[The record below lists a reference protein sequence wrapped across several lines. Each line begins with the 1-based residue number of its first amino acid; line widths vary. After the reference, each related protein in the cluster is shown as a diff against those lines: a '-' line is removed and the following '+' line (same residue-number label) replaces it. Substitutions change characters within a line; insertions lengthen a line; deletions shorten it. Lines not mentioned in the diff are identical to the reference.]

1 MLFLATPQNV
11 ADIRSFCT
19 QFNEG
24 IRVEYKSTFDDNVRR
39 ALAKVVSSFA
49 NSLGGVLVIG
59 VNAVDGVPQNPIEG
73 FAPPAEELPL
83 TVENLCIQGINP
95 PVFPKTTVVNS
106 DVAGR
111 IFLVIEVDESWEAP
125 HAIENTKKV
134 YVRTGNAANPYDL
147 AQVDLI
153 IELVRRR
160 AEPLALRN
168 RLVERAR
175 QRAAQAVAD
184 TSVHAEV
191 SIAPLYPRRALCTR
205 DVTWDFLSAERYRGG
220 RFFPFETLRRVEDG
234 TASFRLNEQ
243 YGELNTFGVTL
254 GRQVMQPGQEQQ
266 LLVGDPFHLMLR
278 LLVCGNRFFRSV
290 GYHGDVSI
298 NLTLRNMQNQRMVFI
313 PVRPGTVLGE
323 NDYRTFE
330 NVLSGQQIVAAENL
344 EMQLNQTLQSAISQ
358 VCWSFWQSADPF
370 PTVELEQYLERTIQ
384 NMGRL

>member
-134 YVRTGNAANPYDL
+134 YV
-147 AQVDLI
+147 
-153 IELVRRR
+153 
-160 AEPLALRN
+160 
-168 RLVERAR
+168 
-175 QRAAQAVAD
+175 
-184 TSVHAEV
+184 
-191 SIAPLYPRRALCTR
+191 
-205 DVTWDFLSAERYRGG
+205 
-220 RFFPFETLRRVEDG
+220 
-234 TASFRLNEQ
+234 
-243 YGELNTFGVTL
+243 
-254 GRQVMQPGQEQQ
+254 
-266 LLVGDPFHLMLR
+266 
-278 LLVCGNRFFRSV
+278 
-290 GYHGDVSI
+290 
-298 NLTLRNMQNQRMVFI
+298 
-313 PVRPGTVLGE
+313 
-323 NDYRTFE
+323 
-330 NVLSGQQIVAAENL
+330 
-344 EMQLNQTLQSAISQ
+344 
-358 VCWSFWQSADPF
+358 
-370 PTVELEQYLERTIQ
+370 
-384 NMGRL
+384 